1 MKLKNPFECLS
12 IRGQKRAFVILLI
25 LTLTVML
32 GLQVINSPLKNEMAP
47 YGIISFEFVGHLYQA
62 KNIVESWGQKGQV
75 YAGLS
80 LGLDY
85 LFLVFYAGS
94 IGLGCVLAG
103 RSLSRRRE
111 LFSSVGIN
119 LAWGQICAAL
129 LDGVENYALIRV
141 LIGSEQEVWPALAR
155 WCAIPKFLI
164 VMSGLAYI
172 IIGIIAVMV
181 ISAREREEPAA

>member
-12 IRGQKRAFVILLI
+12 IREQKRAFIILLI
-25 LTLTVML
+25 LTLAVML
-32 GLQVINSPLKNEMAP
+32 GLQVINSSLRNEVAP
-47 YGIISFEFVGHLYQA
+47 YGIISFELAGHLYPAQ
-62 KNIVESWGQKGQV
+62 NIVESWGQKGQV

-94 IGLGCVLAG
+94 IGLGCVLVG

-111 LFSSVGIN
+111 LFFSVGIS

-141 LIGSEQEVWPALAR
+141 LIGSEKEVWPVLAR

-164 VMSGLAYI
+164 VMSGFAYI
-172 IIGIIAVMV
+172 IIGVIAVMV